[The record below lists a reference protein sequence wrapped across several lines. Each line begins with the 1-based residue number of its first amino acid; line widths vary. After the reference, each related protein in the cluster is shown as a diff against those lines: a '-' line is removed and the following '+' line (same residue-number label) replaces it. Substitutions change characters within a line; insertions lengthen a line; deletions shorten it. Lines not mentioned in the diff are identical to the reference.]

1 MVAPTAKKGL
11 MRSTTRAENDGL
23 GEPGNKN
30 AVPHRWRDR
39 KRYLWLLA
47 PVVPSMAVGSWL
59 LVLGTGQHVFWWL
72 GAIITFVVIPI
83 LDHLVGADST
93 NPPYGAL
100 AQLENDRFYR
110 WVNFL
115 YLPGQYASLVF
126 ACWIW
131 ANDWV
136 DITLIDKLGLV
147 VTVGIIGGI
156 AISTAHELGH
166 QRAGL
171 ERKLSKI
178 ALAQTCYGHFVV
190 EHNRGHHVRVATPED
205 PASSLLGESLYAFI
219 PRSVAG
225 GSKSAWRIERERFVR
240 TGTSHWSLR
249 NHVLNAWLLSVA
261 VFSVLAAWFG
271 PQVLPWLVGQA
282 IIGFCMLETINYIE
296 HYGLRRQRL
305 ADGRYERIRPSHS
318 WNSNTIV
325 ANVCLF
331 HLQRHSDHHAHPLR
345 RYQTLRHADEAPQLP
360 SGYATM
366 MLIAMVPP
374 LWRRVMDSRVIQHYG
389 GRVQLAALRPRYA
402 QNYAR
407 RFDLPA

>member
-1 MVAPTAKKGL
+1 MPLLIKQDATVDMGTKYQGPGEKSGAEPT
-11 MRSTTRAENDGL
+11 
-23 GEPGNKN
+23 
-30 AVPHRWRDR
+30 WRDR

-47 PVVPSMAVGSWL
+47 PVVPALVAESWF
-59 LVLGTGQHVFWWL
+59 LVQVTGLDVFWWFGPML
-72 GAIITFVVIPI
+72 TFTVIPL
-83 LDHLVGADST
+83 LDHFVGADAE
-93 NPPYGAL
+93 NPPDSAL
-100 AQLENDRFYR
+100 VWLENDRFYR

-115 YLPGQYASLVF
+115 YLPGQYLSLIF

-131 ANDWV
+131 AGGGWV
-136 DITLIDKLGLV
+136 NMSFIDKLGLMF
-147 VTVGIIGGI
+147 TVGIIGGI

-166 QRAGL
+166 QRADL
-171 ERKLSKI
+171 ERRLSKL
-178 ALAQTCYGHFVV
+178 ALAQSGYGHFVV
-190 EHNRGHHVRVATPED
+190 EHNRGHHIRVATPED

-225 GSKSAWRIERERFVR
+225 GIKSAWRIERARFAR
-240 TGTSHWSLR
+240 AGTSHWSLR
-249 NHVLNAWLLSVA
+249 NDVLSAWLLSL
-261 VFSVLAAWFG
+261 VLFTILIAWFG
-271 PQVLPWLVGQA
+271 VTVLPWLIGQA
-282 IIGFCMLETINYIE
+282 IVGFCMLETVNYIE

-345 RYQTLRHADEAPQLP
+345 RYQTLRHADGAPQLP

-374 LWRRVMDSRVIQHYG
+374 LWRHIMDSRVIDHYG
-389 GRVQLAALRPRYA
+389 GQIQLAALSARHA
-402 QNYAR
+402 EKYAR
-407 RFDLPA
+407 RFPSSV